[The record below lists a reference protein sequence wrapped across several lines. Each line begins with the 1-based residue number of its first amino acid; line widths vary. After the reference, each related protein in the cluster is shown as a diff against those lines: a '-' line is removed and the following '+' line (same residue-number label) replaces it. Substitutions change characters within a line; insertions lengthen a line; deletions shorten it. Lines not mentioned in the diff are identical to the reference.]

1 MIDITL
7 DINKILKKLS
17 IEESIHTYIINNN
30 KEVISMKIDLM
41 ELYPNIPESKIDI
54 NLSTMLDLS
63 VIMDMHN
70 GVITEAC
77 CEHIYE
83 IRKKIIYL
91 RHNDQDV
98 LDYAQLNFGV

>member
-1 MIDITL
+1 MIDEIN
-7 DINKILKKLS
+7 INKILKKLA

-54 NLSTMLDLS
+54 NLSNMLDLG
-63 VIMDMHN
+63 VVMDMYN

-77 CEHIYE
+77 CDHICK
-83 IRKKIIYL
+83 IREKIVYL